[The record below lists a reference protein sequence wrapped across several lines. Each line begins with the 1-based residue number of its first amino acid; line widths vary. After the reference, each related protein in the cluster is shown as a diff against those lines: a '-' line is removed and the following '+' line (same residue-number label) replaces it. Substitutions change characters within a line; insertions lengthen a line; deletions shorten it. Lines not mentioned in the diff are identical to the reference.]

1 MTRPVTTERVEAGL
15 AQRLAAV
22 RPYLVTSSSTEAL
35 PSAGTETQP
44 GDLLDALVAAVME
57 EPTPARVWLL
67 STAVSGAFPTADDV
81 RTATRFFRIAPRLEA
96 TMWILDYAVTVA
108 NDQVA
113 DKPVQVVAG
122 GVVVDVDHTAR
133 HDLHTGIQQVV
144 RQVLPEWSARHHIVP
159 VAWTEPALSMRALTS
174 PERDR
179 VLRWGK
185 EAPSQDSDSE
195 EGTLV
200 VPWRSVVVLPE
211 VPLPDA
217 CDRLAALAQFS
228 GNAVVAIGYDCIPI
242 LSADMVPVFES
253 NRFARYLTVVK
264 HARRMACIGATPNT
278 EFSGFVSALPAQ
290 GLSGPE
296 VVEVPLPVEALR
308 EEPKGRTNGGT
319 ALVLGVG
326 TFEPRKNQAAVLHAC
341 ERLWR
346 QGLRFELLLIG
357 GAGWIDSVPETVHR
371 LQQAGRAVRL
381 VEKATASELR
391 AAYRQARFTVFPSL
405 HEGFGLPIA
414 ESFEQ
419 GTPVLTTRFGSTGEV
434 AGGGGALLVDPY
446 DDEELV
452 EAMRLL
458 LTDDEVLS
466 RLRREILE
474 RPVRSWSQYA
484 ADVWDALVAPELQGV
499 TSEPRPP
506 W

>member
-1 MTRPVTTERVEAGL
+1 MTTAVERESVEAAL
-15 AQRLAAV
+15 AQRLGAVSPHLLAAGQAV
-22 RPYLVTSSSTEAL
+22 GSGDSP
-35 PSAGTETQP
+35 TQP
-44 GDLLDALVAAVME
+44 GDLLDALVAAVTD

-67 STAVSGAFPTADDV
+67 ITAVSGAFPTADDV

-96 TMWILDYAVTVA
+96 TMWVLDYAVPVA
-108 NDQVA
+108 SAQVA
-113 DKPVQVVAG
+113 DRSVQVVAG

-144 RQVLPEWSARHHIVP
+144 RRVLPRWADRHEFVP
-159 VAWTEPALSMRALTS
+159 VAWTEPAQSMRLLTA
-174 PERDR
+174 EEHDR
-179 VLRWGK
+179 VVRWGDAAK
-185 EAPSQDSDSE
+185 PGSGSPADD
-195 EGTLV
+195 GTLV

-211 VPLPDA
+211 VPFPDA

-228 GNAVVAIGYDCIPI
+228 GNAVVAIGYDCIPL
-242 LSADMVPVFES
+242 LSADMVPIYES

-264 HARRMACIGATPNT
+264 HLRRIACIGATPMI

-296 VVEVPLPVEALR
+296 VVEVPLPVEAARR
-308 EEPKGRTNGGT
+308 EPEAKGGGP

-326 TFEPRKNQAAVLHAC
+326 TFEPRKNHAAVLHAC

-357 GAGWIDSVPETVHR
+357 GSGWIDSVPETVRR
-371 LQQAGRAVRL
+371 LQKAGRAVRL
-381 VEKATASELR
+381 VEKATAAELR
-391 AAYRQARFTVFPSL
+391 GAYRRARFTVFASL
-405 HEGFGLPIA
+405 HEGFGLPVA

-419 GTPVLTTRFGSTGEV
+419 GTPVITTRFGSTGEL
-434 AGGGGALLVDPY
+434 ARGGGALLVDPH

-458 LTDDEVLS
+458 LTDDEVLG
-466 RLRREILE
+466 RLRREILD
-474 RPVRSWSQYA
+474 RPARSWTEYA
-484 ADVWDALVAPELQGV
+484 AELWDCLVAPEL
-499 TSEPRPP
+499 EPHVPDGSAR